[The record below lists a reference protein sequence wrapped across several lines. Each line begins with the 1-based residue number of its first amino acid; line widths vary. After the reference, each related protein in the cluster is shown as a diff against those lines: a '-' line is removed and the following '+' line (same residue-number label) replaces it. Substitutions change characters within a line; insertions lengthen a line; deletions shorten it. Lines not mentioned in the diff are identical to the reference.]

1 MGRLLSGSA
10 DVRPIGFIK
19 DQAVHRVLFKQ
30 PVALGFGPAVCPK
43 GKAIATPNCR
53 SVAPPCNLM
62 CIGLNP
68 QERSVCVWRK
78 VHAGQSLYQQGEAAH
93 AIFAVRSGTFKSTLT
108 LNEGSARICAFPM
121 AGDVIALDG
130 LGRATYTTT
139 MTALD
144 DAHVC
149 AIARVPRLHATEQD
163 SDMQGR
169 LEQLMGD
176 EILRT
181 QKVLVL
187 MGKSTA
193 QDRLGVFLMDLSRR
207 HRAQGYSGRDF
218 TLRMTRADIGSFLGM
233 ALETV
238 SRNLAGM
245 QAQGDI
251 EIAKRRVQIP
261 DLETFSKRYGA
272 WL

>member
-1 MGRLLSGSA
+1 
-10 DVRPIGFIK
+10 
-19 DQAVHRVLFKQ
+19 
-30 PVALGFGPAVCPK
+30 
-43 GKAIATPNCR
+43 
-53 SVAPPCNLM
+53 M
-62 CIGLNP
+62 CIGLHP
-68 QERSVCVWRK
+68 QERSACVWRK
-78 VHAGQSLYQQGEAAH
+78 VRAGQNLYQQGEAVRF
-93 AIFAVRSGTFKSTLT
+93 IFAVRSGTFKSTLT
-108 LNEGSARICAFPM
+108 LSEGSARICAFPM
-121 AGDVIALDG
+121 TGDVIALDG
-130 LGRATYTTT
+130 LGRSTHTTT

-149 AIARVPRLHATEQD
+149 AIARVPCVQSTGQE
-163 SDMQGR
+163 SDMHDR
-169 LEQLMGD
+169 LRRLMGD

-193 QDRLGVFLMDLSRR
+193 QERLGVFLLDLSRR

-238 SRNLAGM
+238 SRNLVGM

-251 EIAKRRVQIP
+251 DIAKRRVQIP
-261 DLETFSKRYGA
+261 DLEAFSKRYCG

>member
-1 MGRLLSGSA
+1 MCVGLYPQGRS
-10 DVRPIGFIK
+10 D
-19 DQAVHRVLFKQ
+19 
-30 PVALGFGPAVCPK
+30 
-43 GKAIATPNCR
+43 
-53 SVAPPCNLM
+53 
-62 CIGLNP
+62 
-68 QERSVCVWRK
+68 CVWRK
-78 VHAGQSLYQQGEAAH
+78 VRAGQNLYQQGDPVRF
-93 AIFAVRSGTFKSTLT
+93 IFTVRSGSFKSTLT
-108 LNEGSARICAFPM
+108 LSEGSARICAFPM

-130 LGRATYTTT
+130 LGRSTHTTT

-149 AIARVPRLHATEQD
+149 AIARMPSAQATGQD
-163 SDMQGR
+163 LDVYGR
-169 LEQLMGD
+169 LGRLVGEEM
-176 EILRT
+176 LRT

-193 QDRLGVFLMDLSRR
+193 QERLGVFLMDLSRR

-238 SRNLAGM
+238 SRSLAGM

-251 EIAKRRVQIP
+251 EITKRRVQIP
-261 DLETFSKRYGA
+261 DLETFAKRYGA